1 MPNHIIHGTSH
12 PGDEPVWRPLID
24 LIGEHL
30 TGFFMWMNR
39 VDLEDDRVAH
49 AYKHHATRR
58 YLHVAEDGTTFGYVG
73 FGTYDEINPNT
84 AISDAFAGWETLG
97 SQEQFDTTL
106 GELRRVHGEVA
117 DAFLERITRT

>member
-1 MPNHIIHGTSH
+1 MRDPIIHGTSR
-12 PGDEPVWRPLID
+12 PADEPDWQPLLD
-24 LIGEHL
+24 LIGKHL
-30 TGFFMWMNR
+30 TGFFMYMAQIQ
-39 VDLEDDRVAH
+39 LEDGAMAH

-58 YLHVAEDGTTFGYVG
+58 YLHIREDGRTLGYVG

-97 SQEQFDTTL
+97 SQEHFDTTL

-117 DAFLERITRT
+117 DAFLKQITQT